1 MARTRSTNSID
12 TELSKIQEE
21 LTKLQEKEEALKAR
35 QLELQKLKQA
45 QVTKQIMDAYQK
57 SGKSLE
63 ELLTF
68 LDV

>member
-1 MARTRSTNSID
+1 MARTRSANSID

-21 LTKLQEKEEALKAR
+21 LTKPQEKEEALKAR
-35 QLELQKLKQA
+35 QLELQNLKQA
-45 QVTKQIMDAYQK
+45 QVTKQIMDVYQK